1 MNIMLIIEILI
12 IAIILFGLFLITSH
26 IFFNKIYL
34 PYKQISQP
42 MTATELF
49 DTLSSMINT
58 ELAIYEKNIFKTQ
71 GNVLSSATYENYY
84 NEICYQILGDLS
96 PEFFVRSRYYMTD
109 EKIADL
115 VARSVQSY
123 LSDKIA
129 TGGIDIQ
136 DDNKE
141 NLL

>member
-1 MNIMLIIEILI
+1 MLIIEILI

-58 ELAIYEKNIFKTQ
+58 ECPRSIKAF
-71 GNVLSSATYENYY
+71 
-84 NEICYQILGDLS
+84 NELI
-96 PEFFVRSRYYMTD
+96 
-109 EKIADL
+109 
-115 VARSVQSY
+115 
-123 LSDKIA
+123 
-129 TGGIDIQ
+129 
-136 DDNKE
+136 
-141 NLL
+141 NL